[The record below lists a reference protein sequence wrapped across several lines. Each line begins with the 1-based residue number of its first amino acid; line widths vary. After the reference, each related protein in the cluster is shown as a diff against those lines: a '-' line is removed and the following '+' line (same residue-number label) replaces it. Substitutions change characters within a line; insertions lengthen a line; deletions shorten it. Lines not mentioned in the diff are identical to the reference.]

1 MAVAIILKE
10 STGWQEYRKPCTSPV
25 AGSVTFQVDG
35 IAGGGEPSEHKPEG
49 YDERDNFHADHR
61 IGNQVNTQNEVDESS
76 YDIPPPARD
85 TFPVA
90 KSKDDF
96 QNTAYQHRYAE
107 NDAKCHIAAEG

>member
-1 MAVAIILKE
+1 MV
-10 STGWQEYRKPCTSPV
+10 RKV
-25 AGSVTFQVDG
+25 GVTK
-35 IAGGGEPSEHKPEG
+35 APEHEPEG
-49 YDERDNFHADHR
+49 DDERNHFHADHR

-96 QNTAYQHRYAE
+96 QNPPSPHRYTE
-107 NDAKCHIAAEG
+107 NDT

>member
-1 MAVAIILKE
+1 MAGCHNIKKRAQDGKNTE
-10 STGWQEYRKPCTSPV
+10 SHVPAPV

-90 KSKDDF
+90 KSEDDF
-96 QNTAYQHRYAE
+96 QNTAYQHRYTE
-107 NDAKCHIAAEG
+107 NDT